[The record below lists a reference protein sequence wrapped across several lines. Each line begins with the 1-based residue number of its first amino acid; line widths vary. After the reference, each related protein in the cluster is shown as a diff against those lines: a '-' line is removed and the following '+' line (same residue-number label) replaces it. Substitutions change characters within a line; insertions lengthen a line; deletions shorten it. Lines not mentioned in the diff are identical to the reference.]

1 MKLSTL
7 VCTLLVSFGTATCV
21 RADLGD
27 NAALGYWQAFA
38 QLPQFDEKD
47 REVLLQWQKTDLEN
61 DHVQELL
68 KGSESAVKLLV
79 AAAKEKDCNWGLDKS
94 QGALLLLPHL
104 SKSRD
109 IARIAMLHARA
120 KLVAGKSDQAIADL
134 SATTKLAK
142 DCGQPPLLVST
153 LVELSIKRGVQ
164 DWISDSAERLSGQ
177 QRAAL
182 LSEFDQMFPPA
193 RLSVSMAAEA
203 DFILTWLKTE
213 VDNPTFLAGVGVG
226 EDAEFPKG
234 ELFRPFMEK
243 QLVLLEEDYQEMID
257 AADGDLSLVKQT
269 EKKLIDRAR
278 SENRL
283 LSSLLLP
290 ALVSARAALDRSNA
304 HAQKVRESLLRLQ
317 GESVEAGAADET
329 EQN

>member
-7 VCTLLVSFGTATCV
+7 VCTLLVSFGTATCA

-68 KGSESAVKLLV
+68 KGSESALKSLV

-142 DCGQPPLLVST
+142 DL
-153 LVELSIKRGVQ
+153 
-164 DWISDSAERLSGQ
+164 DSLHCWF
-177 QRAAL
+177 QR
-182 LSEFDQMFPPA
+182 
-193 RLSVSMAAEA
+193 
-203 DFILTWLKTE
+203 W
-213 VDNPTFLAGVGVG
+213 
-226 EDAEFPKG
+226 
-234 ELFRPFMEK
+234 
-243 QLVLLEEDYQEMID
+243 
-257 AADGDLSLVKQT
+257 
-269 EKKLIDRAR
+269 
-278 SENRL
+278 
-283 LSSLLLP
+283 
-290 ALVSARAALDRSNA
+290 
-304 HAQKVRESLLRLQ
+304 
-317 GESVEAGAADET
+317 
-329 EQN
+329 